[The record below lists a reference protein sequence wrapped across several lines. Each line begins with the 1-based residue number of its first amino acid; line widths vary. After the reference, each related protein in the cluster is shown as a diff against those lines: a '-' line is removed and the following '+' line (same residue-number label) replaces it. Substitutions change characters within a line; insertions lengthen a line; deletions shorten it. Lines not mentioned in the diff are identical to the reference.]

1 MLKFNKKGTRIASIE
16 RSIDVV
22 LMFLLLT
29 LNRYYKL
36 LGFFDCWLWVSII
49 CYHFVVSRP
58 GVFNFKA
65 AAIIWVFRLKNGD
78 AYLKV
83 KFQNFVI
90 FSLQKTINTFIINSS
105 AYSRSTTYCYL
116 SVVCLLVPFESSI
129 YFGGS
134 RGQYLFWCKWQQC
147 GAYLRPGAY

>member
-1 MLKFNKKGTRIASIE
+1 MLKFNKKGTIIASIE

-65 AAIIWVFRLKNGD
+65 AAIIWGFRLKNGG

-90 FSLQKTINTFIINSS
+90 FSLQKTITTFMIYSS
-105 AYSRSTTYCYL
+105 VYSRSTTYFYL
-116 SVVCLLVPFESSI
+116 SVVCILVPSAFNLVAVRLWSD
-129 YFGGS
+129 F
-134 RGQYLFWCKWQQC
+134 
-147 GAYLRPGAY
+147 

>member
-1 MLKFNKKGTRIASIE
+1 MHYAFKFNKKDTRIASTE
-16 RSIDVV
+16 RSVDVV
-22 LMFLLLT
+22 LMLLLLT
-29 LNRYYKL
+29 LNIYYKL

-65 AAIIWVFRLKNGD
+65 AAIIWGFRLKNGG

-90 FSLQKTINTFIINSS
+90 FSLQKTITTFMIYSS
-105 AYSRSTTYCYL
+105 VYSRSTTYFYL
-116 SVVCLLVPFESSI
+116 SVVCILVPSAFNLVAVRLWSD
-129 YFGGS
+129 F
-134 RGQYLFWCKWQQC
+134 
-147 GAYLRPGAY
+147 